1 MSVRELTDKDFA
13 EAEKSDKAIA
23 KFHADWCGP
32 CQMLKPTYKEVAEKI
47 SGVDFFSV
55 NVDNAP
61 ETSDKYGV
69 MSVPTMVLLE
79 KGKEKDRIVGALNA
93 ETLVS
98 EIKQKFGSN

>member
-1 MSVRELTDKDFA
+1 MSVRELTDKDFT

-32 CQMLKPTYKEVAEKI
+32 CQMLKPTYLEVAEKVK
-47 SGVDFFSV
+47 GVDFFSI

-61 ETSDKYGV
+61 ETSEKYGV
-69 MSVPTMVLLE
+69 MSVPTMIIFE

-93 ETLVS
+93 ETLEG
-98 EIKQKFGSN
+98 EIKKKFGA